1 MERPQ
6 IELMHGL
13 IIEVAGDGLDG
24 LVVGVVGRATVKLL
38 FVGDEVL

>member
-13 IIEVAGDGLDG
+13 IIDVAGDGLDG
-24 LVVGVVGRATVKLL
+24 LVVGVGGRVAVKFL